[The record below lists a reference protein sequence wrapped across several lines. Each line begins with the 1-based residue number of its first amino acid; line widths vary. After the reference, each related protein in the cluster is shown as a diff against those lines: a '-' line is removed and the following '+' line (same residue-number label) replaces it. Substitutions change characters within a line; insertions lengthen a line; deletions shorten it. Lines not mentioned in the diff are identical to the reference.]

1 MRLLRGIH
9 QWTAAPALLVAAML
23 MASCSGGDQGADGG
37 TGWSEAEA
45 ATVAA
50 YAAAFNAQDIDAI
63 MDLYAELEPA
73 LPTDS
78 RFAHTLAI
86 VGEDLTLDVDTAAN
100 SLTLRWDDFVM
111 LQWTA
116 DGDAPPVFEFDG
128 DGRLLTSAIPSE
140 ALEIPPAGVE
150 AQNLTAEE
158 ETALAA
164 YVAAFNA
171 EDTDAIMALYAEP
184 PAHGLAAPC
193 PTDAVFAGHNLTLT
207 TDTSSNTFTVH
218 DESGVALVHWY
229 LRGFSPL
236 DFAFTAD
243 GQLHYSG
250 INDYLL
256 LALGPEEAEQL
267 FGDCDQL
274 FPFG

>member
-9 QWTAAPALLVAAML
+9 WWPGAALLVGAML
-23 MASCSGGDQGADGG
+23 AASCSGGGQDADGSS
-37 TGWSEAEA
+37 GWSEAEA

-50 YAAAFNAQDIDAI
+50 YAAALNAEDIDAI
-63 MDLYAELEPA
+63 MDLYAEPEPA
-73 LPTDS
+73 LPSDS

-100 SLTLRWDDFVM
+100 SLTLGWDDFVM
-111 LQWTA
+111 LQWSA
-116 DGDAPPVFEFDG
+116 DGGAPPVFEFDG
-128 DGRLLTSAIPSE
+128 DGRLLTSAIPRE

-150 AQNLTAEE
+150 AGDLTAEE
-158 ETALAA
+158 EATLAA

-184 PAHGLAAPC
+184 PAQGLAAPC
-193 PTDAVFAGHNLTLT
+193 PTEAVFAGHDLTLT
-207 TDTSSNTFTVH
+207 TDPSSNTFTVH
-218 DESGVALVHWY
+218 EETGVALVHWY

-243 GQLHYSG
+243 GQLQYSG

-267 FGDCDQL
+267 FGDCGQL